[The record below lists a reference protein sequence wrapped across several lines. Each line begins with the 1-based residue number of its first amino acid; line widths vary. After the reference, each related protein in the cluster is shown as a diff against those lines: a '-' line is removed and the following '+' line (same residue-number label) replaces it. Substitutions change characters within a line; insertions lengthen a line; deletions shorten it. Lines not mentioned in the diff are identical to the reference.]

1 MAAMSRAFW
10 FAAGAV
16 SGVYTLVKVRRTAQN
31 FTPDGIAARVAALGA
46 GARVF
51 RDEVATGMAEREHE
65 LRVQFRLPPPGVH
78 LIEPRP
84 SAEPRRESSV
94 DGNR

>member
-1 MAAMSRAFW
+1 MSRAFW

-16 SGVYTLVKVRRTAQN
+16 SGVYTLVKVKRTAQK
-31 FTPDGIAARVAALGA
+31 FTPDDMAARVAALGV

-51 RDEVATGMAEREHE
+51 RDEVAVGMAERENE
-65 LRVQFRLPPPGVH
+65 LRVQLNLPPSGLH
-78 LIEPRP
+78 LIETRP
-84 SAEPRRESSV
+84 TGQPRRESSV

>member
-1 MAAMSRAFW
+1 MSRAFW

-16 SGVYTLVKVRRTAQN
+16 SGVYTLMKAKRTAQK
-31 FTPDGIAARVAALGA
+31 FTPDDIAARVAAIGA

-51 RDEVATGMAEREHE
+51 RDEVAVGMIEREHE
-65 LRVQFRLPPPGVH
+65 LRVQLNLPPSGLH
-78 LIEPRP
+78 LIESTR
-84 SAEPRRESSV
+84 AGQPRREGGV